1 MPPWLLQDYPAVFR
15 ILELISLYSITK
27 QYCNNFICTT
37 GSKLLISISVTGLSP
52 SAKVTHI
59 ILKKPNGVILTKL
72 PVSDTSSGS
81 NRVLYAYYDVTPE
94 V

>member
-1 MPPWLLQDYPAVFR
+1 MYFQFV
-15 ILELISLYSITK
+15 
-27 QYCNNFICTT
+27 T
-37 GSKLLISISVTGLSP
+37 GSKLIISISVTGLSP

-72 PVSDTSSGS
+72 SVSETSSGS
-81 NRVLYAYYDVTPE
+81 NRDLYAYYAVTTE